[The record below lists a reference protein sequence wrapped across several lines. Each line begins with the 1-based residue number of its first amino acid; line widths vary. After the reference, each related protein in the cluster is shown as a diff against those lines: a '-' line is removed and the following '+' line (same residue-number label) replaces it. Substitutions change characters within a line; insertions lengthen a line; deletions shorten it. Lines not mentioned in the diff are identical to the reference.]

1 MVAFSLRNC
10 GNEKKNLTIN
20 RRIFRE
26 KEECKKKKK
35 KNTWPPLVEVK
46 NLEEIEGEKNF
57 YIEELIRKNKE

>member
-1 MVAFSLRNC
+1 LVACSLCNC

-26 KEECKKKKK
+26 KEECKKK

>member
-1 MVAFSLRNC
+1 VQ
-10 GNEKKNLTIN
+10 
-20 RRIFRE
+20 
-26 KEECKKKKK
+26 KKK